1 MKEAEDILAV
11 VSGVAI
17 SMTMFYQPIEGTWLG
32 HDGWAAQN
40 LRIAAFVGAPCGV
53 LLFWL
58 RKHIWRSMLAGMTA
72 VFLLVFIGCAVTS
85 VYLSDTVPTYP
96 DIADQR
102 FFRDVVWKNAHLVML
117 ISVTLLVYSAFAYRS
132 SAP

>member
-40 LRIAAFVGAPCGV
+40 LRIATFVGAPCGV

-102 FFRDVVWKNAHLVML
+102 FFREVVWKNAHLVML

>member
-85 VYLSDTVPTYP
+85 VYLSDSVPTYP
-96 DIADQR
+96 DIANQR

>member
-58 RKHIWRSMLAGMTA
+58 RKHIWRSMLGGMTA

-102 FFRDVVWKNAHLVML
+102 FFREVVWKNAHLVML